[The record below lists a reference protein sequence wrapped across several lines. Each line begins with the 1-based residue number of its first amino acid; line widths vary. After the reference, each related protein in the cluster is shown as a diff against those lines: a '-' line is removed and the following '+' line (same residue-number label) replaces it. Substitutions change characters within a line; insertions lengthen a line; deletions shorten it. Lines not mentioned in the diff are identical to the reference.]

1 MTDGLGHMMSEHD
14 DRQDTKFLV
23 KCVFSAGGAVA
34 TQNTGGKECL
44 PGPAFCGYA
53 M

>member
-1 MTDGLGHMMSEHD
+1 MNNVK
-14 DRQDTKFLV
+14 QDTSEGE
-23 KCVFSAGGAVA
+23 CVCFSVGGGAVA